1 MLADYGFKV
10 SENYRIVK
18 SIDEA
23 IEYIRDF
30 DSRRKSLAYDTD
42 GAVLK
47 VNAVYQQDIL
57 GATGKDPRW
66 AIAFKFPPEQA
77 ETRLEDI
84 VIQVGRTG
92 VLTPT
97 AVLTPVRL
105 SGSTVSRATLHNED
119 FIKAKDIRIG
129 DTVVINKAGEI
140 IPEVLH
146 VVLGK
151 RPEDRSLMRCRRNV
165 RSAAGLLNVKTVRQ
179 LCAALIRIARLWD
192 ARADPFC
199 F

>member
-1 MLADYGFKV
+1 
-10 SENYRIVK
+10 
-18 SIDEA
+18 
-23 IEYIRDF
+23 
-30 DSRRKSLAYDTD
+30 
-42 GAVLK
+42 
-47 VNAVYQQDIL
+47 
-57 GATGKDPRW
+57 GKDPRW

-151 RPEDRSLMRCRRNV
+151 RPEDTKPYAMP
-165 RSAAGLLNVKTVRQ
+165 Q
-179 LCAALIRIARLWD
+179 E
-192 ARADPFC
+192 
-199 F
+199 

>member
-1 MLADYGFKV
+1 M
-10 SENYRIVK
+10 
-18 SIDEA
+18 
-23 IEYIRDF
+23 
-30 DSRRKSLAYDTD
+30 
-42 GAVLK
+42 
-47 VNAVYQQDIL
+47 
-57 GATGKDPRW
+57 
-66 AIAFKFPPEQA
+66 
-77 ETRLEDI
+77 
-84 VIQVGRTG
+84 IQVGRTG

-151 RPEDRSLMRCRRNV
+151 RPEDTKPYAMPQECPECGWAVER
-165 RSAAGLLNVKTVRQ
+165 KTVRQ

-192 ARADPFC
+192 AKG
-199 F
+199 

>member
-18 SIDEA
+18 SIDAA

-140 IPEVLH
+140 IPEVLY

-151 RPEDRSLMRCRRNV
+151 RPEDTKPYAMPQECPECGWAVERKD
-165 RSAAGLLNVKTVRQ
+165 GE
-179 LCAALIRIARLWD
+179 AALRCTNRLWD
-192 ARADPFC
+192 AKG
-199 F
+199 